1 MTQGVTMIINHKCVK
16 NVIVNSKAGA
26 KLSCFL
32 VSVDDINR
40 ITGEDATQ

>member
-1 MTQGVTMIINHKCVK
+1 MIIDNMLVK
-16 NVIVNSKAGA
+16 NKIVNTRAVA

-40 ITGEDATQ
+40 ITGDDATQ